1 MPKDFVIV
9 YLLFDL
15 RLAMMNNNRKKGS
28 VVS

>member
-15 RLAMMNNNRKKGS
+15 RLGMMNNNRKKGS